1 MHFKVIPVD
10 GKELTRVF
18 GPNLQALDWSAAG
31 ESWRH
36 HWTSRG
42 LCGVDRAFVQ
52 SKDLPLRGEKK
63 SMNRAKI
70 Y

>member
-1 MHFKVIPVD
+1 MHSEVSPVD
-10 GKELTRVF
+10 GKEPTSVF
-18 GPNLQALDWSAAG
+18 GPNLQAFDWSAVG

-42 LCGVDRAFVQ
+42 LCRVDRAFVQ
-52 SKDLPLRGEKK
+52 SKDLPLWVEIP
-63 SMNRAKI
+63 MNHTKL